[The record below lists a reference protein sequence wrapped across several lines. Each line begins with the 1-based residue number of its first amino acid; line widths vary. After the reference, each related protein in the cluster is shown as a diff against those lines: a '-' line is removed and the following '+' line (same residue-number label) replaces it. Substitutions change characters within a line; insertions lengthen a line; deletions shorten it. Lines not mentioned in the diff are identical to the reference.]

1 MKLTA
6 SNLVR
11 AIAQLP
17 PKITINYVHKRT
29 KTKVEVSEICEPEGP
44 IWIRRYPRKGV
55 LSRDDARP
63 EPIST
68 QMLWRLANAF
78 VPGEPRNVERIFGGS
93 YNTRSALEA
102 LLVHTPEFYYCYPG
116 RNEVINDIPT
126 VKKGHMHI
134 VWRPDIP
141 HQNGLMIKIE
151 THAVISELPAADVVY
166 DAIVPAPLDDIEEDL
181 GVGIHRRHSQIQVLL
196 YEIGKQLG
204 YRTWIALN
212 DRGIQYRGRP
222 LAEYNGI
229 VSSLDEEAVISAF
242 PNAVRAALRI
252 DCIWFREQTVMPAVL
267 EVEHSTGVRSGLTR
281 MKNLQLKIPA
291 YNNTRWVIA
300 ADDAARND
308 VLVKA
313 HEPQFESLKAKF
325 FPYSAIEELY
335 ILCQKR
341 KISGITD
348 DFLDCFME
356 SI

>member
-17 PKITINYVHKRT
+17 PKAAFNYVHKQT
-29 KTKVEVSEICEPEGP
+29 KTKVEVSEVCEPEGP
-44 IWIRRYPRKGV
+44 IWIRRFPLKEA

-63 EPIST
+63 EPISI

-78 VPGEPRNVERIFGGS
+78 IPGEPINVDRIFGGS
-93 YNTRSALEA
+93 YNTRSAVEA

-116 RNEVINDIPT
+116 RNEVINDIPK
-126 VKKGHMHI
+126 VRPGHKHI

-141 HQNGLMIKIE
+141 HQNGLMLEIE
-151 THAVISELPAADVVY
+151 THAVISELPVADVVY
-166 DAIVPAPLDDIEEDL
+166 DAIIPAPLEEIEEDL
-181 GVGIHRRHSQIQVLL
+181 GIDIHRRHSQIQVLL

-212 DRGIQYRGRP
+212 DRGIQYKGRP

-229 VSSLDEEAVISAF
+229 VSSLDDEPVISAF
-242 PNAVRAALRI
+242 PNAARAALRI
-252 DCIWFREQTVMPAVL
+252 DCIWFREQTVMPAVI
-267 EVEHSTGVRSGLTR
+267 EVEHSTRVRSGLTR

-291 YNNTRWVIA
+291 YNNTRWIIA
-300 ADDAARND
+300 ADDTARND
-308 VLVKA
+308 VIVKA
-313 HEPQFESLKAKF
+313 REPQFETLKVKF
-325 FPYSAIEELY
+325 LPYSAIEELY
-335 ILCQKR
+335 KLCQRR
-341 KISGITD
+341 KIYGITD

-356 SI
+356 PI